1 LRAAEERGALG
12 PVEFV
17 PFAYSSEIGVNRA
30 TGREVFCADRIP
42 QRLRR
47 RSDNLILPRKGIA
60 LLGLLLAASL
70 CSAQDQPKTGKN
82 VQPAVL
88 IHYVKPDYPDAWKR
102 EGIQGTVHLHAII
115 TKEGNLQNVTV
126 IDGDARLAKSA
137 EKAVKKWRYK
147 PTAANGE
154 PVDVETTLAIT
165 FALNPVQ

>member
-1 LRAAEERGALG
+1 M
-12 PVEFV
+12 
-17 PFAYSSEIGVNRA
+17 
-30 TGREVFCADRIP
+30 
-42 QRLRR
+42 
-47 RSDNLILPRKGIA
+47 ILPRKGIP

-88 IHYVKPDYPDAWKR
+88 IHRVKPDYPDAWKR

-115 TKEGNLQNVTV
+115 TKDGSVQNITV

-147 PTAANGE
+147 PTMVNGE

-165 FALNPVQ
+165 FALNAVQ